1 MEQSTVATWQLFISN
16 DMTNNSC
23 LEEHKGCNFLIS
35 HYCIQLQAIFYKKC
49 PLLPLLKTKQLK
61 LPSNSCYGRIIS
73 DLAIFVL
80 KRDVKLQLTAM
91 GGKHILILT
100 DIALICLILT
110 DIKWSSSLQQ
120 VILSSYK
127 NLRTLSDVL
136 GVPFGEMLA
145 MPKVTRFNA

>member
-1 MEQSTVATWQLFISN
+1 
-16 DMTNNSC
+16 
-23 LEEHKGCNFLIS
+23 
-35 HYCIQLQAIFYKKC
+35 
-49 PLLPLLKTKQLK
+49 
-61 LPSNSCYGRIIS
+61 
-73 DLAIFVL
+73 
-80 KRDVKLQLTAM
+80 M